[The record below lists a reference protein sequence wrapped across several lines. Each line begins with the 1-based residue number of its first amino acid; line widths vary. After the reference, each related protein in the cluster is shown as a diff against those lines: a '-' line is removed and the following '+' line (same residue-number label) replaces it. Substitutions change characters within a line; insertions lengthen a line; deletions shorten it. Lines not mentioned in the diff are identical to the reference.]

1 MLPLKF
7 RQKISQAD
15 QFYSCRWFR
24 YLRGCG
30 RSLSSFRLE
39 PFRALGV
46 LVVMGVF
53 FSFMPV
59 EAAIGYSSLSELIQ
73 QYEREGRSLRVGIYI
88 GTFDPPHLGH
98 TQVAKSAIQQGLVD
112 VILWIPNDNAHHK
125 PQATPFY
132 LRYEMSRRLVES
144 EPRIFLPDQTQ
155 GPARSGRFVH
165 DSLDQVDRLGRV
177 RWFGLLGTDVLEKA
191 LEIYQDQ
198 IHWMGRAEQFLVNLR
213 EGHVVKFMPEDIHGK
228 KVSSFHSQDGGLS
241 STAIRNWVKEGQLH
255 QLQLHLSSEVAA
267 LVTAYQLWHP
277 QRRSC
282 RLVWLRP

>member
-1 MLPLKF
+1 
-7 RQKISQAD
+7 
-15 QFYSCRWFR
+15 
-24 YLRGCG
+24 
-30 RSLSSFRLE
+30 
-39 PFRALGV
+39 
-46 LVVMGVF
+46 
-53 FSFMPV
+53 MPV

-213 EGHVVKFMPEDIHGK
+213 EGHLVKFMPEDIHGK